1 MDMSDNKEQLKNIN
15 LWIETIEKLK
25 SHNLTWDDVKKV
37 IVTERFVID
46 KNEFERVASRLNYNA
61 GYGSLVIDPG
71 LKIIGEDWWL
81 ERSEYDGKEW
91 WEFKKMP
98 NMELPKGSMEDL
110 AIPYS
115 GENKMMNESL
125 VRWD

>member
-1 MDMSDNKEQLKNIN
+1 MNMSDDKEQLKNIN

-25 SHNLTWDDVKKV
+25 IHNLTWDDVKKV
-37 IVTERFVID
+37 IVTNRFVID

-81 ERSEYDGKEW
+81 ERAEYDGKEW

-110 AIPYS
+110 TS
-115 GENKMMNESL
+115 GRSMSPGIQVWRRTL
-125 VRWD
+125 